1 MGMGISHKSRA
12 QGLMRTWLVKNFILL
27 GLFLLFIFDT
37 LLLGK
42 LLSLLEQ
49 KSSHSNTFPCSPKIG
64 FKKEDDLQKNYH
76 LHALCIALMDRDC
89 LLSTVFKSLSGIV
102 DPALDYAMG
111 SRCMVKYDS
120 GCFCE
125 DVFSTSKVDFSI

>member
-1 MGMGISHKSRA
+1 MTYK
-12 QGLMRTWLVKNFILL
+12 
-27 GLFLLFIFDT
+27 
-37 LLLGK
+37 
-42 LLSLLEQ
+42 
-49 KSSHSNTFPCSPKIG
+49 
-64 FKKEDDLQKNYH
+64 KNYH
-76 LHALCIALMDRDC
+76 LHALCIALMDCDC
-89 LLSTVFKSLSGIV
+89 LLSTVFKSLSVTV